1 MYAIRPPADTAAGI
15 AATGAAPGVGAPAPA
30 GTVPGVGARG
40 RLPGA
45 PEQAPARP
53 ILFVD
58 GHCVLCQRTAR
69 WVMRRDR
76 RGRVSLAALQG
87 KTARRLLPP
96 ALLEG
101 APAPQRSGIAENAGG
116 PRAQALHGEAGR
128 TEPADTAPAAPG
140 SLVWR
145 EVDGRIRIRSAAVLA
160 VAAALGGRYRIGAAL
175 LRLVPA
181 PLRDALYLAVA
192 RRRRRWFGATDRC
205 LLPAAADRGRLLD

>member
-1 MYAIRPPADTAAGI
+1 MAATAAGE
-15 AATGAAPGVGAPAPA
+15 AGRRLAGAPDQ
-30 GTVPGVGARG
+30 
-40 RLPGA
+40 L
-45 PEQAPARP
+45 PARP

-58 GHCVLCQRTAR
+58 GQCVLCQRTAR

-76 RGRVSLAALQG
+76 RGRVALAALQG
-87 KTARRLLPP
+87 RTARLLLPP
-96 ALLEG
+96 ALLG
-101 APAPQRSGIAENAGG
+101 GAGG
-116 PRAQALHGEAGR
+116 
-128 TEPADTAPAAPG
+128 TATAPG

-145 EVDGRIRIRSAAVLA
+145 EVDGQIRVRSAAVLA

>member
-1 MYAIRPPADTAAGI
+1 MAATAAGET
-15 AATGAAPGVGAPAPA
+15 AAGETGQ
-30 GTVPGVGARG
+30 

-45 PEQAPARP
+45 PEQPPARP

-58 GHCVLCQRTAR
+58 GQCVLCQRTAR

-76 RGRVSLAALQG
+76 RGRVALAALQG
-87 KTARRLLPP
+87 RTARRLLPP
-96 ALLEG
+96 AL
-101 APAPQRSGIAENAGG
+101 R
-116 PRAQALHGEAGR
+116 GEAGAIA
-128 TEPADTAPAAPG
+128 PANTAPAAPG

-145 EVDGRIRIRSAAVLA
+145 EVDGRLRIRSAAVLA

-181 PLRDALYLAVA
+181 PLRDGLYLALA